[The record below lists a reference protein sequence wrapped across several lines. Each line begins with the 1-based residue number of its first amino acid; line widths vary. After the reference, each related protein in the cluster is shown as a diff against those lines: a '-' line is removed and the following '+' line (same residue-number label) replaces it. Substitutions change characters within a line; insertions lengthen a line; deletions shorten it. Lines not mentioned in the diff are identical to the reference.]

1 MIPLLIG
8 VGGAGCRIGD
18 LLLTRG
24 SAKAPFSGLLL
35 DSESSDLQFATHR
48 KKLLLGEKV
57 VEGHGTGGSVEVGR
71 EILEMEKSHIL
82 KEVDAL
88 KGRRDCFFVISAM
101 GGGTGGAVAAL
112 LEELKKGYSEPVYYA
127 GILPTEEDSERVA
140 VNFSETFK
148 GLLGQCDAVFPIDND
163 LLKEKGRLTAS
174 YNKINERVA
183 RSFRNLFEIGE
194 YRSREELGENVV
206 NVSEVFNTLAGVSTI
221 GYEAVSLKSG
231 PLGFL
236 MKKEEENKPEM
247 VVNLTKEAMAK
258 TLLPINSKD
267 STRGLVVVSGPRKF
281 LGSVGSIPAR
291 LWMASNIG
299 GIEVRGGD
307 MPSEGEELGV
317 TVILSG
323 VKRSDRIKY
332 LYQLGQLFKSKST
345 HAEKVSRIFDK
356 AKVLNAKLLE
366 LQEEFRGMYEEMKEM
381 VAEPQEK
388 DKEPI

>member
-18 LLLTRG
+18 LLLTRRD
-24 SAKAPFSGLLL
+24 SRAPFSGLLL
-35 DSESSDLQFATHR
+35 DSQSSDLQFASHR

-71 EILEMEKSHIL
+71 EILEMERSQIL

-88 KGRRDCFFVISAM
+88 KGRRDCFFVVSAM
-101 GGGTGGAVAAL
+101 GGGTGGAVATL

-127 GILPTEEDSERVA
+127 GILPSEEDPERVA

-148 GLLGQCDAVFPIDND
+148 SLLAHCDAVFPIDND

-174 YNKINERVA
+174 YNRINERVA
-183 RSFRNLFEIGE
+183 RSFRDLFEIGE
-194 YRSREELGENVV
+194 YKSREELGENVV
-206 NVSEVFNTLAGVSTI
+206 NVSDVFNTLTGVSTI
-221 GYEAVSLKSG
+221 GYEALSLKSG

-236 MKKEEENKPEM
+236 VKKEAENKPEM
-247 VVNLTKEAMAK
+247 VVNLTKEAMAR

-267 STRGLVVVSGPRKF
+267 ATRGLVVVSGPRKF

-291 LWMASNIG
+291 LWVASNIG

-307 MPSEGEELGV
+307 MPSEGDDLEV
-317 TVILSG
+317 AVVLSG
-323 VKRSDRIKY
+323 VKKSDRLKY
-332 LYQLGQLFKSKST
+332 IYQLGRLFKSKNANS
-345 HAEKVSRIFDK
+345 EKISRIFDK

-366 LQEEFRGMYEEMKEM
+366 LQEEFQGMYEEMKEM
-381 VAEPQEK
+381 AAEPHEK
-388 DKEPI
+388 EKEPI